1 MLDHGLRCSRGLRGS
16 ELVPYMPDLPPSA
29 GLGKRVKPETIKHEM
44 FALIGTITITSTVA
58 AAATNYEA
66 FAIIGHQANLSMHL
80 ISLQPLTT
88 PVGILIL

>member
-16 ELVPYMPDLPPSA
+16 GLVPYMPDLPPSA

-44 FALIGTITITSTVA
+44 FALIGTITITS
-58 AAATNYEA
+58 AAATNYDA